1 MNKRIEK
8 KKTNNSKSHMV
19 NMRSRIQIKIV
30 KSTPE
35 EELELQRE
43 LDEIEI
49 KVEEQMS
56 LYEEN
61 LKRIVKS
68 TTTRKVVNISKE
80 DEDLIS
86 YYKEEYKTRNKDNIE
101 RRLNQALK
109 FLKEQEN

>member
-8 KKTNNSKSHMV
+8 KKTNNNKKHMID
-19 NMRSRIQIKIV
+19 MSSRIQIKIV

-35 EELELQRE
+35 EELELQKD

-49 KVEEQMS
+49 KVEQQMS

-61 LKRIVKS
+61 LKKIVK
-68 TTTRKVVNISKE
+68 TTTTKKVVNISKE
-80 DEDLIS
+80 DEDLIA
-86 YYKEEYKTRNKDNIE
+86 YYKEEYKTRNKENIE
-101 RRLNQALK
+101 RRLNQALR